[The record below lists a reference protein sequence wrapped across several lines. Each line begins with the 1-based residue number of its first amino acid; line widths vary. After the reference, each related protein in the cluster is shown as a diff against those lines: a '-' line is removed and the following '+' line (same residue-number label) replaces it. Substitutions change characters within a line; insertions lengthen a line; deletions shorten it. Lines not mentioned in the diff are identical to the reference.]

1 MKNCNSN
8 HLHLI
13 ITMSAF
19 LHVSSSYVDKYACL
33 LLYTRSIIYPHPTK
47 AIRSDPPLIPVE
59 NTYRNISHWF
69 RQVSSSHSQ
78 AYSQEYLFC
87 SVRLSTTTWGWR
99 YDACTRELIPLKSDS
114 RDMSFVRV

>member
-19 LHVSSSYVDKYACL
+19 LHVSPSYVHKYACL

-59 NTYRNISHWF
+59 NTYRNISHSF
-69 RQVSSSHSQ
+69 QQVSSSHSQ
-78 AYSQEYLFC
+78 AYSQEYCTISTKC
-87 SVRLSTTTWGWR
+87 SQFLEK
-99 YDACTRELIPLKSDS
+99 TRPRWPINFVLI
-114 RDMSFVRV
+114 